1 MKAPAAI
8 LAASVL
14 IFSLALSGTSLA
26 RGADAAAQVGE
37 PLPSGAPTQPY
48 ELAAWCFGAMSE
60 YLDIYDKVK
69 PDLRDIDKLF
79 GSEVKNEKDPYTQDI
94 AAAREE
100 LKILSGAVEA
110 AEKASPQVIAPQGS
124 QAVKLGRSIW
134 VVAEQGSHR
143 ELARAWLSWA
153 MPDRCASNARE
164 LATKSALMGQLL
176 KYNAPSATDTPPP
189 EPAAP
194 PEPEPAPKP

>member
-1 MKAPAAI
+1 MKASAAI
-8 LAASVL
+8 VAASVL
-14 IFSLALSGTSLA
+14 VLSLALSGTGLA
-26 RGADAAAQVGE
+26 RGADNAAGATAGVGE
-37 PLPSGAPTQPY
+37 PLPSGAPTQSY

-100 LKILSGAVEA
+100 LKVLSGAVEA

-153 MPDRCASNARE
+153 MPDRCAANARE

-176 KYNAPSATDTPPP
+176 RYNAASATDTPPP
-189 EPAAP
+189 EPA
-194 PEPEPAPKP
+194 PKP